1 MKKNIAIILTLVLA
15 FGAIGIASF
24 ADTEEVPQWFN
35 DMLKWRTERIGEAV
49 ESGDLTQEDAE
60 LWLEHMEEMEA
71 YHEENGFT
79 FSGGMYGLGK
89 GMHGSGGPGM
99 GMFGQ
104 RNGDFERPDGFTRG
118 SHPCFNQDTQD

>member
-35 DMLKWRTERIGEAV
+35 DMLKWRTERINEAV

-71 YHEENGFT
+71 YHEENGFS
-79 FSGGMYGLGK
+79 FSGGMYGFGR
-89 GMHGSGGPGM
+89 GMHGSGGLGM

-104 RNGDFERPDGFTRG
+104 GNGDFERPDGFTRG
-118 SHPCFNQDTQD
+118 SHPCFNQNTQD